1 MIHWARSRDVLR
13 SCLRRSLSLVGPPE
27 VAAQRITQAEGH
39 LARPQV
45 RGKSSIAVLG
55 TVLMLFLPLAGPV
68 HLGAQGDTSALGRLL
83 KTYQIKASI
92 GLQFWGTYTRGMQV
106 YDATTNDYTAVD
118 DRLNTQLRR
127 SRFTLSGQ
135 PYPTLS
141 FQLTAAGDLV
151 GHDVLAA
158 TEGGGNNGATP
169 KFAIWNALV
178 NWQLT
183 PQREHLFLTVG
194 YFLNP
199 VGRENNTPA
208 VRSTSFEKAWSQNYL
223 RRHLVGTGA
232 GRAMGL
238 MLGGQFSD
246 AAGQHHLSYQL
257 AMQNPVFAALGGNS
271 TGLASSP
278 LLSGKVALHF
288 GDPESRSYRL
298 GHQVNYFG
306 KRKGLTLALAA
317 THQGKTDAFAENTA
331 CGIELLFNQPA
342 FHLDGDYYLLTR
354 HGSAGNTEAA
364 TGYLRIGKNFHLPR
378 QRILEPVASYWIFR
392 GESSA
397 EDIAVATSNGSLAG
411 DDSGLDLGA
420 NLYFNPNLKLSLFY
434 ALRSGDAGE
443 GNPATLANNYFQQSG
458 AGAIQRGDYVGT
470 GLVAVF

>member
-1 MIHWARSRDVLR
+1 MLLPGRLIRW
-13 SCLRRSLSLVGPPE
+13 
-27 VAAQRITQAEGH
+27 
-39 LARPQV
+39 ARPQV
-45 RGKSSIAVLG
+45 PGKSAIAMLG
-55 TVLMLFLPLAGPV
+55 TVLLLFLPFAGPG

-106 YDATTNDYTAVD
+106 YDATTNAYAAVD

-127 SRFTLSGQ
+127 SRFTLRGQ
-135 PYPTLS
+135 PYPTLG

-151 GHDVLAA
+151 GHDVLSA
-158 TEGGGNNGATP
+158 TEGGGNNGNTP
-169 KFAIWNALV
+169 KLALWNALV

-183 PQREHLFLTVG
+183 PRREHLFLTAG

-199 VGRENNTPA
+199 VGRESNTPA

-223 RRHLVGTGA
+223 RRHLMGFGG

-238 MLGGQFSD
+238 MLGGQVSD
-246 AAGQHHLSYQL
+246 AAAKHHLSYQL
-257 AMQNPVFAALGGNS
+257 AMQNPVFAAYAGNS
-271 TGLASSP
+271 TGASASP

-288 GDPESRSYRL
+288 GDPESKSYRL

-317 THQGKTDAFAENTA
+317 AHQSKTDAFSENA
-331 CGIELLFNQPA
+331 AYGLELLYNHPA
-342 FHLDGDYYLLTR
+342 FHVDGDYFLLTR
-354 HGSAGNTEAA
+354 HGDAGNTEAA
-364 TGYLRIGKNFHLPR
+364 TGYLRIGKNINLPR
-378 QRILEPVASYWIFR
+378 QRVLEPVASYWIFR
-392 GESSA
+392 GPTSA

-434 ALRSGDAGE
+434 ALRSGNAGE

-470 GLVAVF
+470 GLVAIF